1 MNTAKRLSLLLDFL
15 LFAASITTGGPVAE
29 QVRIIAIVVVA
40 SLGAAAIF
48 CAVVLCIAVVQ
59 QRQPPYPI

>member
-1 MNTAKRLSLLLDFL
+1 MKAPKRIALLLDLAL
-15 LFAASITTGGPVAE
+15 LAASFGTGPVAE
-29 QVRIIAIVVVA
+29 QIRMIGIITVA
-40 SLGAAAIF
+40 ALSVAAVF